1 MMTRS
6 RIALLS
12 ACSAVA
18 LSLAAFTPTY
28 AAEAPAGAPAAATQ
42 HSAKQATKHHVKAHA
57 KTTKHHK
64 TMKKHAPA
72 ATK

>member
-18 LSLAAFTPTY
+18 LSLAALTPTY
-28 AAEAPAGAPAAATQ
+28 AAEAPAAAPAAATQ
-42 HSAKQATKHHVKAHA
+42 HTAKQATKHRVKAH
-57 KTTKHHK
+57 KTIRHHK
-64 TMKKHAPA
+64 AAKKHTTTA
-72 ATK
+72 K

>member
-12 ACSAVA
+12 ACSAIA

-28 AAEAPAGAPAAATQ
+28 AAEAPATAPAAAMHHT
-42 HSAKQATKHHVKAHA
+42 AKQATKHHVKA
-57 KTTKHHK
+57 KTHKMAKHHK
-64 TMKKHAPA
+64 AAKKHTT
-72 ATK
+72 TKK